1 MVTQK
6 LAHCDL
12 DYSTLVKN
20 TPHLC
25 ALGPFHSDL
34 ASVLFNQILEADS
47 QEGESQVACNPLL
60 KTAESK
66 TRRFVEFLR
75 EQSSSK
81 GRTWGCSTTQGCNAT
96 EVAPWDHH
104 LLGHRES
111 FPSSYP
117 VSVSLQGPHCV
128 GARPRVNPGFLT
140 RASAVARKR
149 PSGQPCHGPF
159 RSYKKACNYIWV
171 GFK

>member
-6 LAHCDL
+6 LAHCDW

-47 QEGESQVACNPLL
+47 QEAESHVACNPLL
-60 KTAESK
+60 KTAETK

-104 LLGHRES
+104 LLGHRVLPIFLSCICVIAGTTLRGSETQS
-111 FPSSYP
+111 KPRFSDQGQCCGKEEAIWSALSWPFQI
-117 VSVSLQGPHCV
+117 LQKG
-128 GARPRVNPGFLT
+128 L
-140 RASAVARKR
+140 
-149 PSGQPCHGPF
+149 
-159 RSYKKACNYIWV
+159 
-171 GFK
+171 